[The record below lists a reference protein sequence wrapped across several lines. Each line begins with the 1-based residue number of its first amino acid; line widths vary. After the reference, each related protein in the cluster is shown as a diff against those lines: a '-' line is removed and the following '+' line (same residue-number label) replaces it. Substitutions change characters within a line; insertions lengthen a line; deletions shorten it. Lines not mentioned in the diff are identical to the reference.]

1 MAEPDDDGEEVDL
14 GISLEIVATVVDLAN
29 AVQEAEE
36 AKIGDDDDDE
46 PEDDDEEDEISEEM
60 LTDYIDELN
69 EEQQV
74 ALIALAWVG
83 RGDYEPEEW
92 AEAVK
97 LATERN
103 VKGDASSLP
112 LRAGRAGRPALRG
125 RGRLRPRDRRG
136 GSLRC
141 GGAPG
146 APRQARLSSSEVALR
161 ASLLNTARGMRSW
174 TSARVSHRIML
185 SNNRLKL
192 FQ

>member
-1 MAEPDDDGEEVDL
+1 MAEPEDDGDEVDL

-36 AKIGDDDDDE
+36 AALGDDDDDE
-46 PEDDDEEDEISEEM
+46 DLDDDEDEEISEEM

-92 AEAVK
+92 EEAVK

-103 VKGDASSLP
+103 VKGDASTYL
-112 LRAGRAGRPALRG
+112 AGLEGLGDLLSEGAGAFGLVIEEV
-125 RGRLRPRDRRG
+125 DR
-136 GSLRC
+136 
-141 GGAPG
+141 
-146 APRQARLSSSEVALR
+146 
-161 ASLLNTARGMRSW
+161 
-174 TSARVSHRIML
+174 
-185 SNNRLKL
+185 
-192 FQ
+192 